1 MMATSRGP
9 IRTLLVVGLCA
20 ALVGACANRED
31 PLEIGLRRVA
41 LDLAFKDATKAEPV
55 SPRQVAQQLGVADVR
70 TLAEIPE
77 EEEAPRRTPRIIV
90 IPPRKPEPGCEVAPA
105 GANYDVPTYP
115 VVKDP
120 PPIGTYTRINQGSVK
135 IETTAFNLDLQ
146 YPSKSDVDITDV
158 AFVTA
163 STYLNSE
170 DADDAGLPAQ
180 VRSDPTL
187 FPPRVE
193 FSMTHHGPSGL
204 KVVDRYRYSTGG
216 TTGGDFLWLIRR
228 ETTLNGKT
236 SVFNPTPPIRYVK
249 LFVAEGPDSE
259 ITHGG
264 TDRDTNTALTVQ
276 SKIVGRESVDVC
288 GEVVDTFKVQIVENF
303 VDLSQQPPVISG
315 NETGTANYWNMQ
327 FDHGLLLV
335 REEVHSTYRG
345 STEIAGAPVPV
356 TLKTD
361 YIGTIDAL
369 TPKPLKVRSTTPTTA
384 PPMDDGGDEVE
395 E

>member
-1 MMATSRGP
+1 
-9 IRTLLVVGLCA
+9 VVGLCA

-55 SPRQVAQQLGVADVR
+55 SPRQVVQQLGVADEL

-77 EEEAPRRTPRIIV
+77 EEEPPRRTPRIIV
-90 IPPRKPEPGCEVAPA
+90 IPPRKPEPVCEVAPP

-120 PPIGTYTRINQGSVK
+120 PTVGTYTRINQGSLK
-135 IETTAFNLDLQ
+135 IESTVFNLDFQ
-146 YPSKSDVDITDV
+146 YPPKSEVDVTDI

-163 STYLNSE
+163 SSYLSNE
-170 DADDAGLPAQ
+170 DVDSLNLPPDARNNTTA
-180 VRSDPTL
+180 
-187 FPPRVE
+187 FPNRVE
-193 FSMTHHGPSGL
+193 FSLTHHGPSGL
-204 KVVDRYRYSTGG
+204 KVVDRFRYSLGGSTGG
-216 TTGGDFLWLIRR
+216 DYIWLIRR

-236 SVFNPTPPIRYVK
+236 AVFNPTPPIRYVE

-259 ITHGG
+259 NTHGG
-264 TDRDTNTALTVQ
+264 TDRETNTALTVQ
-276 SKIVGRESVDVC
+276 NKIIGRESVDVC
-288 GEVVDTFKVQIVENF
+288 GEVVDTFKVQIIENF
-303 VDLSQQPPVISG
+303 VDLSQTPPVISG
-315 NETGTANYWNMQ
+315 NEQGTANYWNIQ

-345 STEIAGAPVPV
+345 SAEVAGAPVPI
-356 TLKTD
+356 TIKTD
-361 YIGTIDAL
+361 YVGTINAL
-369 TPKPLKVRSTTPTTA
+369 TPKPLKVRSTTPTTRPA
-384 PPMDDGGDEVE
+384 GDGGGDEGDGGVE